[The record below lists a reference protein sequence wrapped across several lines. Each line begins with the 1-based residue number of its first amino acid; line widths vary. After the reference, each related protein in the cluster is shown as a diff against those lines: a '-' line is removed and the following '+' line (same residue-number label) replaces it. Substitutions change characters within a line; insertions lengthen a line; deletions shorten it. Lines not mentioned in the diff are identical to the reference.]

1 MNIRMKLSYVYY
13 QCSITQKNI
22 RNYTT
27 NYTKLNVNVARYKKV
42 ERNI

>member
-22 RNYTT
+22 RNYIT
-27 NYTKLNVNVARYKKV
+27 NYTKLNVNVRYKKV
-42 ERNI
+42 KKNI